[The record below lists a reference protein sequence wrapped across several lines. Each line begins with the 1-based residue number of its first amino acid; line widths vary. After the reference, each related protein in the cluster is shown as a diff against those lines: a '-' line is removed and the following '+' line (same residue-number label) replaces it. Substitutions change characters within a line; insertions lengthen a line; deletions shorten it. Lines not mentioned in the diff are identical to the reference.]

1 MKLFEILNRLITAIR
16 KTLRSIRGEIDNE
29 LLEIPQQ
36 AIDSFARLLLPKIQA
51 FFESAEGKQEFEQW
65 KLQQAKLS
73 AK

>member
-1 MKLFEILNRLITAIR
+1 MKIFEILNRLIAAIG

-36 AIDSFARLLLPKIQA
+36 AIDSLARLLLPKIQA

-65 KLQQAKLS
+65 KLQQAELS